1 MTKKTVDGVD
11 LRVGVVVCHAL
22 NVTYEHLFGKK
33 KQSVYHALNLA
44 ERGRLSESEMK
55 RYTNIHTHTQIHTH
69 FSLTHTHKHAHMAR
83 RVVPDTKPPS

>member
-55 RYTNIHTHTQIHTH
+55 RYTNIHTHTNTHTL
-69 FSLTHTHKHAHMAR
+69 FSLTHTQTRTHG
-83 RVVPDTKPPS
+83 

>member
-33 KQSVYHALNLA
+33 KSQS
-44 ERGRLSESEMK
+44 
-55 RYTNIHTHTQIHTH
+55 TT
-69 FSLTHTHKHAHMAR
+69 
-83 RVVPDTKPPS
+83 P

>member
-1 MTKKTVDGVD
+1 M
-11 LRVGVVVCHAL
+11 
-22 NVTYEHLFGKK
+22 
-33 KQSVYHALNLA
+33 NLA

-69 FSLTHTHKHAHMAR
+69 FSLSHTHKHAHMAR